1 MEVMG
6 NWISYDDVAET
17 YERVHAPHM
26 ALPARDLVVMA
37 NPPAGGRLLDVGTG
51 TGVGAAAAH
60 EAVGPNG
67 LAVGIDMSMGML
79 IAGHRARPGVALAA
93 GVAVDLPFRDGT
105 FDSVTANFVMSHFR
119 SYKTALADM
128 TRVMRPGARL
138 AVSAWADARDD
149 LQSSWNEL
157 VQNVVPR
164 EMLEP
169 VWKQASPWHDL
180 FRDRRKLEEALR
192 DAGLRHLR
200 SEQHEY
206 RFTYSVEDFVAGL
219 ESWATGRFVRE
230 MLGESSWESFKERVR
245 ATFAERF
252 ADPLN
257 DFRTVVMA
265 VGTKT

>member
-1 MEVMG
+1 M
-6 NWISYDDVAET
+6 NDWTSYDEVAET

-26 ALPARDLVVMA
+26 AIPARDLVA
-37 NPPAGGRLLDVGTG
+37 LADPPPGGLLLDVGTG
-51 TGVGAAAAH
+51 TGVCAGSAR
-60 EAVGPNG
+60 EAVGPTG
-67 LAVGIDMSMGML
+67 LAVGIDMSLEML
-79 IAGHRARPGVALAA
+79 ATGHRARPGLPLAA
-93 GVAVDLPFRDGT
+93 AVAVDLPFRDGT
-105 FDSVTANFVMSHFR
+105 FDAVTANFVMSHFR

-128 TRVMRPGARL
+128 KRVMRPGARV

-149 LQSSWNEL
+149 LQTAWTEQ

-192 DAGLRHLR
+192 DAGFRHLR
-200 SEQHEY
+200 SEQREY
-206 RFTYSVEDFVAGL
+206 RFSYSIEDYVTGL
-219 ESWATGRFVRE
+219 ESWATGRFVRQ

-245 ATFAERF
+245 AVFAERF

>member
-1 MEVMG
+1 MDD
-6 NWISYDDVAET
+6 WISYDEVAET

-26 ALPARDLVVMA
+26 ALPARDLVA
-37 NPPAGGRLLDVGTG
+37 LADPPVGGRLLDVGTG
-51 TGVGAAAAH
+51 TGVGVRAAR
-60 EAVGPNG
+60 EAVGPTG
-67 LAVGIDMSMGML
+67 LAVGIDMSLGML
-79 IAGHRARPGVALAA
+79 STGRRARPDLALAA
-93 GVAVDLPFRDGT
+93 AVAVDLPFRDGT
-105 FDSVTANFVMSHFR
+105 FDTVIANFVVSHFR

-128 TRVMRPGARL
+128 KRVMRPGARM
-138 AVSAWADARDD
+138 AVSAWSDARDD
-149 LQSSWNEL
+149 LQSAWDEQ

-180 FRDRRKLEEALR
+180 FRDRRKLEDALR
-192 DAGLRHLR
+192 DAEFRHLR

-206 RFTYSVEDFVAGL
+206 RFTYSIDDFVTGL
-219 ESWATGRFVRE
+219 ESWATGRFVRQ
-230 MLGESSWESFKERVR
+230 MLGESRWESFKERVR